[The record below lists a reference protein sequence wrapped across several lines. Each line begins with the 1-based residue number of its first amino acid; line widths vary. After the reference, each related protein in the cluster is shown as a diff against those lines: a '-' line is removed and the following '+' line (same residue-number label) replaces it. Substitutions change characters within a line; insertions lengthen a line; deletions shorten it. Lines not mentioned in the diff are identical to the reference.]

1 MSVLER
7 KPLTLIAA
15 VAKNKVIGHKNGLP
29 WRVPEDLKFFKAQTT
44 GHAIVMGKKTF
55 DSTGKPL
62 PNRRNIVVSRR
73 ATAIE
78 GAEVAGSIDEA
89 IARARETDP
98 DPFVIGGAE
107 IYRAALPM
115 ATRLLITEIDQEPE
129 GDTFFPD
136 FPKDEWKEVERKNGE
151 TPGVVFTTWERYAG

>member
-1 MSVLER
+1 MIVLER
-7 KPLTLIAA
+7 EPLTLIAA
-15 VAKNKVIGHKNGLP
+15 VAKNKVIGYKNGLP

-62 PNRRNIVVSRR
+62 PNRRNIVVSRS

-78 GAEVAGSIDEA
+78 GAEIARSIEEA
-89 IARARETDP
+89 VARARETDA

-107 IYRAALPM
+107 IYRAALPL
-115 ATRLLITEIDQEPE
+115 ATRMLLTEIDQEPE

-136 FPKDEWKEVERKNGE
+136 FPRDEWREVLRKSGE
-151 TPGVVFTTWERYAG
+151 GQGVTFTTWERFAG